1 MINISPMARVSSKP
15 KKADRNS
22 QRVIHHG
29 TNPAS
34 TKGATTKNG
43 AEPNTAIVF
52 GMAPCRKAVGKIE
65 PLHHSAT
72 ANM

>member
-1 MINISPMARVSSKP
+1 
-15 KKADRNS
+15 
-22 QRVIHHG
+22 VIHHG